1 MKFINI
7 RDEIVE
13 VPGDT
18 WPVEL
23 PELPADV
30 VMVVFPDDGDPWIE
44 REPFEGREKNQ
55 EVVERVRHLLIK
67 PEEPEEEPEE
77 EEPEEESNA
86 YLVLM
91 QDLEA
96 VYADHADTPGAEA
109 ARDAVMAVIPTLSDP
124 ENYDVEVAFRAHL
137 REAR

>member
-1 MKFINI
+1 MKFVNI

-13 VPGDT
+13 IPGDS
-18 WPVEL
+18 WPVDL

-44 REPFEGREKNQ
+44 RDPFEGREKNP
-55 EVVERVRHLLIK
+55 EIVDMVRHLLIK
-67 PEEPEEEPEE
+67 PEEEEPADEQDE
-77 EEPEEESNA
+77 QDA
-86 YLVLM
+86 FLVLM

-109 ARDAVMAVIPTLSDP
+109 ARDAVRDIIPTLTDP
-124 ENYDVEVAFRAHL
+124 ESYDVEIAFRAHI
-137 REAR
+137 RSQP

>member
-13 VPGDT
+13 VPGDS

-44 REPFEGREKNQ
+44 REPFEGREKSP
-55 EVVERVRHLLIK
+55 EIVDKVRHLLIK
-67 PEEPEEEPEE
+67 PEEEEPADEQDE
-77 EEPEEESNA
+77 QDEQDV

-96 VYADHADTPGAEA
+96 VYADHADIPGAEA
-109 ARDAVMAVIPTLSDP
+109 ARDAVRDIIPTLTDP
-124 ENYDVEVAFRAHL
+124 GRYDVEIAFRAHL
-137 REAR
+137 RSQP

>member
-1 MKFINI
+1 MKFVNI

-13 VPGDT
+13 VPGDS

-55 EVVERVRHLLIK
+55 AVVERVRHLLIK
-67 PEEPEEEPEE
+67 PEEPEEEESEE
-77 EEPEEESNA
+77 EEDPVDVIALLQEQLDS
-86 YLVLM
+86 
-91 QDLEA
+91 
-96 VYADHADTPGAEA
+96 VYAEHADTPGAEA
-109 ARDAVMAVIPTLSDP
+109 ARDAVRDIIPTLTDP
-124 ENYDVEVAFRAHL
+124 ESYDVEIAFRAHL
-137 REAR
+137 RR